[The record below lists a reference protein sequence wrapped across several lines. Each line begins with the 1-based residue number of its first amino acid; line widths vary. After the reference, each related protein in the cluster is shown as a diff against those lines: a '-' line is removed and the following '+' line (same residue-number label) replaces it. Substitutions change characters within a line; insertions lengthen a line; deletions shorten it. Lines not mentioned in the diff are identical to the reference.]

1 MFSLYTF
8 GQQKTNFRILLP
20 VARLEKSKQS
30 FIYNSCVIWNSLV
43 QNILEKSLPNVKNI
57 VVQGSS
63 KNSDFCATVPFIK
76 NKLKLEMLR
85 LQALGDK
92 STWVTENVLQ

>member
-1 MFSLYTF
+1 M
-8 GQQKTNFRILLP
+8 
-20 VARLEKSKQS
+20 
-30 FIYNSCVIWNSLV
+30 
-43 QNILEKSLPNVKNI
+43 KNI